1 MKTIKKI
8 VIFSNF
14 CITKNK
20 RIYLGT
26 KKKKITIYATYT
38 RQYNSQ
44 KANNSSNPLM
54 TLYH

>member
-26 KKKKITIYATYT
+26 KKKKLQFMLRIHDNTTPKKPITLLI
-38 RQYNSQ
+38 
-44 KANNSSNPLM
+44 L
-54 TLYH
+54 